1 MVFGTSF
8 LYSGGRDV
16 MEVEGVVSS
25 VIGDRGVS
33 ERRWGMVIGDAKCI
47 WGLLQWF
54 GIGISVAIGRV
65 EW

>member
-1 MVFGTSF
+1 
-8 LYSGGRDV
+8 

-54 GIGISVAIGRV
+54 GIGVSVAIGRV